1 MTNEI
6 KSTLD
11 SIVKILIDLFS
22 PAKIVLFGSHAR
34 GDERP
39 DSDIDLLIVLETVE
53 SKRAAAV
60 EMYKALRHIPGPKDL
75 VVTTQDELLRYQNIS
90 GTILKPALLEGK
102 ILYEAGPRAGNNR

>member
-1 MTNEI
+1 MP
-6 KSTLD
+6 D
-11 SIVKILIDLFS
+11 HLFTMLQRFWHCFL
-22 PAKIVLFGSHAR
+22 AKLVMNAR

-53 SKRAAAV
+53 SKRDAAV
-60 EMYKALRHIPGPKDL
+60 EMYKALKNIPGPKDL

-102 ILYEAGPRAGNNR
+102 VLYEAGLRTDNSR